1 MLDGHKLAIQLS
13 QRKTAAPPAAA
24 DSRAALVAPGKA
36 ATTKLVVRNVAFE
49 GTRRDVLGLFS
60 PFGAVRSC
68 RLPRKFDGTHR
79 HAGCRQPLLLSIAGL
94 SEHCIVRALM
104 MCASSNSP

>member
-13 QRKTAAPPAAA
+13 QRRTAAPPAAA

-79 HAGCRQPLLLSIAGL
+79 HAGSLTSSRRHRSG
-94 SEHCIVRALM
+94 RALYHSQR
-104 MCASSNSP
+104 CA

>member
-1 MLDGHKLAIQLS
+1 MALILCQTVWACIQGSVLDGHKLAIQLS
-13 QRKTAAPPAAA
+13 QRKTAAPAAAA

-36 ATTKLVVRNVAFE
+36 ASTKLVVRNVAFE
-49 GTRRDVLGLFS
+49 GTRRDVLALFS

-79 HAGCRQPLLLSIAGL
+79 HVSWD
-94 SEHCIVRALM
+94 IVWRL
-104 MCASSNSP
+104 C